1 MSAPGGES
9 VELFLQEASDQLQF
23 LREYAGVLLEQ
34 QLHGDDLERLYIA
47 AHTLCGTSATY
58 GFPLFSEVAG
68 KLAHVFQYAMNAT
81 LGDDIHGPLTEF
93 LNDALSV
100 LESDILEISATG
112 KELTEDFLA
121 FKERY
126 SFAFQDAT
134 PPHYTSE
141 VPHEA
146 APAVIEEAPQ
156 PAASYF
162 DSLPQDGDV
171 PDEILEFFVP
181 EAEEHLQIVQEC
193 LLSLETNSNPEEI
206 NRLFR
211 SIHTVKGSA
220 AQVGLYRIGAIA
232 HRVEDLI
239 GRLRDGQLRPSP
251 EIVDLCLE
259 SVDVLKKCLHRQW
272 ENEDVFRATA
282 RALGGIRARGSQR
295 GSSGAI
301 PCTGGAG
308 RSC

>member
-9 VELFLQEASDQLQF
+9 VELFLLEASDQLQF

-34 QLHGDDLERLYIA
+34 QPRGDDLERLYIA

-81 LGDDIHGPLTEF
+81 LGDDIHGPPTEF
-93 LNDALSV
+93 LNDSLSV
-100 LESDILEISATG
+100 LESDILEISARG

-126 SFAFQDAT
+126 SFAFQDA
-134 PPHYTSE
+134 PPQYTSE
-141 VPHEA
+141 APIES
-146 APAVIEEAPQ
+146 APAVIEGAPQ
-156 PAASYF
+156 PAPSYF

-193 LLSLETNSNPEEI
+193 LLSLEANSNPEEI

-211 SIHTVKGSA
+211 SIHTPGNCGSVPG
-220 AQVGLYRIGAIA
+220 VG
-232 HRVEDLI
+232 
-239 GRLRDGQLRPSP
+239 GRLEEMPPPGVGKRGLFPCYRG
-251 EIVDLCLE
+251 IV
-259 SVDVLKKCLHRQW
+259 
-272 ENEDVFRATA
+272 A
-282 RALGGIRARGSQR
+282 RTLGGIRTRGSQR
-295 GSSGAI
+295 GTSGAI
-301 PCTGGAG
+301 PCTCAAPG
-308 RSC
+308 RGC